1 LNIKKYVTEK
11 FLKKIHDVDYE
22 NRKRYNISGNGDI
35 MFLHVGGDYIISAK
49 DIIAIMDIERTTVSN
64 DTRNFL
70 KIAEEEGFT
79 ITLAID
85 EMPKSFIVAQDKHK
99 SKIILSPISTNTLLK
114 RYKILNRKNITNM

>member
-1 LNIKKYVTEK
+1 LR
-11 FLKKIHDVDYE
+11 KIHDVDYE

-35 MFLHVGGDYIISAK
+35 MFLHVGGDYIISVK
-49 DIIAIMDIERTTVSN
+49 DIIAIMDIEKTTVSN

-85 EMPKSFIVAQDKHK
+85 EMPKSFIIAQDKNK

-114 RYKILNRKNITNM
+114 RYKMQEGENIINL

>member
-1 LNIKKYVTEK
+1 M
-11 FLKKIHDVDYE
+11 KKIHDVDYE